1 MIKDNI
7 KIIKDFFKL
16 VKGSKKWIF
25 FLFLGSIMA
34 HLSSLLIPVFA
45 SNIIYEVT
53 NLNAKATYI
62 NIGLLAI
69 TYTVNNLF
77 WYLNY
82 VSYSHNFK
90 YSYKNLREKIIDK
103 VFTYDVEYSD
113 KISKGTILNTVNT
126 DTSNL
131 SEMIDNVC
139 EIIVVFIKVI
149 IMIIIFLK
157 TNLFIGII
165 VLLLEYTYLKSF
177 DYTNIKSTKYLRGQQ
192 KYRDKLTDNLSQILN
207 GLGEIKVFNIY
218 DKIKNNFYVIANK
231 WAEQYMLKRKYVNIR
246 MSLLPFIIDFGKIIL
261 YLILV
266 YFVFIGKYEVNILVL
281 LITYFEN
288 IMTNTKE
295 LMGYSRQLREWSI
308 SISRINK
315 ILNYSSKQ
323 QITFGLNENDYINE
337 EPEAERQEP
346 KAMKELK
353 DEADAKEP
361 KAIQEMEDYIN
372 GLVEFKNVNFTY
384 KSKNKGNLENINFIA
399 EPNQITALV
408 GHSGSGKT
416 TITNLILRKY
426 KIDSGEILID
436 NDNIYDYSN
445 KVYSTNVVGVNQSPF
460 IFNMSIRKNLSLID
474 SNVENQIEA
483 CKRVGIHDYIMSLP
497 KGYNTIL
504 TENATNFSGGQKQL
518 LAIART
524 LLSKAEIL
532 IFDEVTSSLDTIL
545 VEKIKTIFENLK
557 LDHTIIIIT
566 HKKDVMKIADKII
579 VLNKGRI
586 VGEGSHEELMKNNAY
601 YIDLQTNNYS
611 SSHKQIEGNII
622 LNENDLEKDKS

>member
-1 MIKDNI
+1 MIKDNVT
-7 KIIKDFFKL
+7 IIRDFFKL

-25 FLFLGSIMA
+25 LLFFGSIMA
-34 HLSSLLIPVFA
+34 HLLSLLTPVFA

-53 NLNAKATYI
+53 KGNANATYI
-62 NIGLLAI
+62 NIILLAL
-69 TYTVNNLF
+69 TYIAYNLF

-103 VFTYDVEYSD
+103 VFTYDVEFSD

-126 DTSNL
+126 DTANL

-139 EIIVVFIKVI
+139 EILVVFVKVI
-149 IMIIIFLK
+149 IMIFVFLK
-157 TNLFIGII
+157 TNIYIGII
-165 VLLLEYTYLKSF
+165 VLLLESLYIKSF
-177 DYTNIKSTKYLRGQQ
+177 DYCNINSTKYLRGQQ

-218 DKIKNNFYVIANK
+218 EKIKNNFYIIANK
-231 WAEQYMLKRKYVNIR
+231 WSEQYMKKRKYVNIR
-246 MSLLPFIIDFGKIIL
+246 SSLLPFIIHSGKIIL
-261 YLILV
+261 YIILA
-266 YFVFIGKYEVNILVL
+266 YFVLNGRYEVNMLVL

-295 LMGYSRQLREWSI
+295 LMGYSRQIREWSI
-308 SISRINK
+308 SITRINN
-315 ILNYSSKQ
+315 ILSYSSKQ
-323 QITFGLNENDYINE
+323 QITFGMNENDYING
-337 EPEAERQEP
+337 
-346 KAMKELK
+346 ML
-353 DEADAKEP
+353 
-361 KAIQEMEDYIN
+361 
-372 GLVEFKNVNFTY
+372 EFRNVNFSY
-384 KSKNKGNLENINFIA
+384 KSKNRGNIENINFIA
-399 EPNQITALV
+399 EPNKITALV

-436 NDNIYDYSN
+436 NENIYEYS
-445 KVYSTNVVGVNQSPF
+445 KDVYSTNVVGVNQSPF
-460 IFNMSIRKNLSLID
+460 IFNMSIRKNLSLVD
-474 SNVENQIEA
+474 SNFENQVEA
-483 CKRVGIHDYIMSLP
+483 CKRVGIHEYIMSLP
-497 KGYNTIL
+497 KGYNTVL
-504 TENATNFSGGQKQL
+504 TENATNFSGGQRQL

-532 IFDEVTSSLDTIL
+532 IFDEVTSSLDTSL
-545 VEKIKTIFENLK
+545 VEKIKDIFENLK

-579 VLNKGRI
+579 VLNKGKI
-586 VGEGSHEELMKNNAY
+586 VGEGSHKELMKNNEY

-611 SSHKQIEGNII
+611 SSHKKVIDSII
-622 LNENDLEKDKS
+622 VDETSVEQK

>member
-7 KIIKDFFKL
+7 KIISEFFRL

-25 FLFLGSIMA
+25 LLFFGSIMA
-34 HLSSLLIPVFA
+34 HLSSLLIPVFT

-53 NLNAKATYI
+53 NYNASTTYM

-69 TYTVNNLF
+69 TYIAYNLF

-103 VFTYDVEYSD
+103 VFTYDNEFSD
-113 KISKGTILNTVNT
+113 KLSKGTILNTVNT
-126 DTSNL
+126 DTANL

-139 EIIVVFIKVI
+139 EIMVVFVKVI
-149 IMIIIFLK
+149 IMIFIFLK
-157 TNLFIGII
+157 ANIYIGFI
-165 VLLLEYTYLKSF
+165 VLVLELIYLKSF
-177 DYTNIKSTKYLRGQQ
+177 DYCNVMSTKYLRGQQ

-218 DKIKNNFYVIANK
+218 DKIKNNFYIIANK
-231 WAEQYMLKRKYVNIR
+231 WSNQYMLKRKYVNIR
-246 MSLLPFIIDFGKIIL
+246 SSLLPFIIHFGKILL

-266 YFVFIGKYEVNILVL
+266 FLVLNGSFEVNILIL

-295 LMGYSRQLREWSI
+295 LMGYSRQIREWSI
-308 SISRINK
+308 SITRINN

-323 QITFGLNENDYINE
+323 QIMFGMNHNDSIS
-337 EPEAERQEP
+337 
-346 KAMKELK
+346 
-353 DEADAKEP
+353 
-361 KAIQEMEDYIN
+361 
-372 GLVEFKNVNFTY
+372 GLIEFKDVRFCY
-384 KSKNKGNLENINFIA
+384 KSKNKGSIKDINFIA
-399 EPNQITALV
+399 EPNKITALV

-416 TITNLILRKY
+416 TIINLILRKY
-426 KIDSGEILID
+426 KIDSGEILVD
-436 NDNIYDYSN
+436 NENIYEYS
-445 KVYSTNVVGVNQSPF
+445 KDVYSTNVVGVNQSPF

-474 SNVENQIEA
+474 SNFDNQVEA

-504 TENATNFSGGQKQL
+504 TENAANFSGGQRQL

-532 IFDEVTSSLDTIL
+532 IFDEVTSSLDTLL
-545 VEKIKTIFENLK
+545 VEKIKAIFENLK

-579 VLNKGRI
+579 VLNKGKI
-586 VGEGSHEELMKNNAY
+586 VGQGTHKELMKNNDY
-601 YIDLQTNNYS
+601 YTDLQKNNYS
-611 SSHKQIEGNII
+611 SSHKKMEGDII
-622 LNENDLEKDKS
+622 VSESTLEQK

>member
-7 KIIKDFFKL
+7 KIIRDFFKL

-25 FLFLGSIMA
+25 LLFLGSITA

-53 NLNAKATYI
+53 NKNVNATYL

-69 TYTVNNLF
+69 TYIAYNLF

-82 VSYSHNFK
+82 ISYSHNFK

-103 VFTYDVEYSD
+103 VFTYDTEFSD

-126 DTSNL
+126 DTANL

-139 EIIVVFIKVI
+139 EIMVVFAKVI

-157 TNLFIGII
+157 TNLFIGIL
-165 VLLLEYTYLKSF
+165 VLLLEIIYLKAF
-177 DYTNIKSTKYLRGQQ
+177 DYCNIKSTKYLRGQQ

-218 DKIKNNFYVIANK
+218 KKIKNNFYIIANK
-231 WAEQYMLKRKYVNIR
+231 WSEQYMFKRKYVNIR
-246 MSLLPFIIDFGKIIL
+246 SSLLPFIIHFGKVIL
-261 YLILV
+261 YLILATLV
-266 YFVFIGKYEVNILVL
+266 LNGKYEVNVLVL

-288 IMTNTKE
+288 IMTSTKE
-295 LMGYSRQLREWSI
+295 LMGYSRQIREWSI
-308 SISRINK
+308 SITRINN

-323 QITFGLNENDYINE
+323 QITFGLNENDYIN
-337 EPEAERQEP
+337 
-346 KAMKELK
+346 
-353 DEADAKEP
+353 
-361 KAIQEMEDYIN
+361 
-372 GLVEFKNVNFTY
+372 GVVEFRNVNFSY
-384 KSKNKGNLENINFIA
+384 KSKNKGNIKNINFIA
-399 EPNQITALV
+399 EPNKITALV

-426 KIDSGEILID
+426 KVDDGEVLID
-436 NDNIYDYSN
+436 NVNIYDYSN
-445 KVYSTNVVGVNQSPF
+445 KVFSTNVVGVNQSPF

-474 SNVENQIEA
+474 TNVDNQIEA

-497 KGYNTIL
+497 KGYNTVL
-504 TENATNFSGGQKQL
+504 TENAINFSGGQKQL

-532 IFDEVTSSLDTIL
+532 IFDEVTSSLDTLL
-545 VEKIKTIFENLK
+545 VEKIKDIFENLK

-566 HKKDVMKIADKII
+566 HKKDVMKIADKIV
-579 VLNKGRI
+579 VLNKGEI
-586 VGEGSHEELMKNNAY
+586 VGQGSHKELMKNNPY

-611 SSHKQIEGNII
+611 SSHKKIEERII
-622 LNENDLEKDKS
+622 SNENIMEQKQ

>member
-103 VFTYDVEYSD
+103 VFTYDAEYSD

-218 DKIKNNFYVIANK
+218 GKIKNNFYVIANK

-323 QITFGLNENDYINE
+323 QITFGLNENDYIN
-337 EPEAERQEP
+337 
-346 KAMKELK
+346 
-353 DEADAKEP
+353 
-361 KAIQEMEDYIN
+361 

-384 KSKNKGNLENINFIA
+384 KSKNRGNLENINFIA

-579 VLNKGRI
+579 VLNKGKI

-622 LNENDLEKDKS
+622 LNENDLEKNKS

>member
-7 KIIKDFFKL
+7 KIIRDFFKL

-25 FLFLGSIMA
+25 LLFLGSITA

-53 NLNAKATYI
+53 NKNVNATYL

-69 TYTVNNLF
+69 TYIAYNLF

-82 VSYSHNFK
+82 ISYSHNFK

-103 VFTYDVEYSD
+103 VFTYDTEFSD

-126 DTSNL
+126 DTANL

-139 EIIVVFIKVI
+139 EIMVVFAKVI

-157 TNLFIGII
+157 TNLFIGIL
-165 VLLLEYTYLKSF
+165 VLLLEIIYLKSF
-177 DYTNIKSTKYLRGQQ
+177 DYCNIKSTKYLRGQQ

-218 DKIKNNFYVIANK
+218 KKIKNNFYIIANK
-231 WAEQYMLKRKYVNIR
+231 WSEQYMFKRKYVNIR
-246 MSLLPFIIDFGKIIL
+246 SSLLPFIIHFGKIIL
-261 YLILV
+261 YLILATLV
-266 YFVFIGKYEVNILVL
+266 LNGKYEVNVLVL

-288 IMTNTKE
+288 IMTSTKE
-295 LMGYSRQLREWSI
+295 LMGYSRQIREWSI
-308 SISRINK
+308 SITRINN

-323 QITFGLNENDYINE
+323 QITFGLNENDYIN
-337 EPEAERQEP
+337 
-346 KAMKELK
+346 
-353 DEADAKEP
+353 
-361 KAIQEMEDYIN
+361 
-372 GLVEFKNVNFTY
+372 GVVEFKNVNFSY
-384 KSKNKGNLENINFIA
+384 KSKNKGNIKNINFIA
-399 EPNQITALV
+399 EPNKITALV

-426 KIDSGEILID
+426 KVDDGEVLID
-436 NDNIYDYSN
+436 NVNIYDYSN
-445 KVYSTNVVGVNQSPF
+445 KVFSTNVVGVNQSPF

-474 SNVENQIEA
+474 TNVDNQIEA

-497 KGYNTIL
+497 KGYNTVL

-518 LAIART
+518 LAFART

-532 IFDEVTSSLDTIL
+532 IFDEVTSSLDTLL
-545 VEKIKTIFENLK
+545 VEKIKDIFENLK

-566 HKKDVMKIADKII
+566 HKKDVMKIADKIV
-579 VLNKGRI
+579 VLNKGEI
-586 VGEGSHEELMKNNAY
+586 VGQGSHKELMKNNPY

-611 SSHKQIEGNII
+611 SSHKKIEERII
-622 LNENDLEKDKS
+622 SNENIMEQKQ

>member
-7 KIIKDFFKL
+7 TIIRDFFKL

-25 FLFLGSIMA
+25 LLFLGSIMA
-34 HLSSLLIPVFA
+34 HLSSLLTPVFA

-53 NLNAKATYI
+53 KGNVNATYM
-62 NIGLLAI
+62 NILLLAL
-69 TYTVNNLF
+69 TYIAYNLF

-103 VFTYDVEYSD
+103 VFTYDVEFSD

-126 DTSNL
+126 DTANL

-139 EIIVVFIKVI
+139 EILVVFVKVI
-149 IMIIIFLK
+149 IMIFIFLK
-157 TNLFIGII
+157 TNIYIGVI
-165 VLLLEYTYLKSF
+165 VLLLEILYIKSF
-177 DYTNIKSTKYLRGQQ
+177 DYCNVNSTKYLRGQQ

-218 DKIKNNFYVIANK
+218 EKIKNNFYIIANK
-231 WAEQYMLKRKYVNIR
+231 WSEQYMKKRKYVNIR
-246 MSLLPFIIDFGKIIL
+246 SSLLPFIIHFGKIIL
-261 YLILV
+261 YIILV
-266 YFVFIGKYEVNILVL
+266 YFVLNGRYEVNMLVL

-295 LMGYSRQLREWSI
+295 LMGYSRQIREWSI
-308 SISRINK
+308 SITRINN
-315 ILNYSSKQ
+315 ILSYSSKQ
-323 QITFGLNENDYINE
+323 QITFGMNENDYING
-337 EPEAERQEP
+337 
-346 KAMKELK
+346 
-353 DEADAKEP
+353 
-361 KAIQEMEDYIN
+361 I
-372 GLVEFKNVNFTY
+372 VEFKNVNFSY
-384 KSKNKGNLENINFIA
+384 KSKNRGNIEDINFIA
-399 EPNQITALV
+399 EPNKITALV

-436 NDNIYDYSN
+436 NENIYEYSED
-445 KVYSTNVVGVNQSPF
+445 VYSTNVVGVNQSPF
-460 IFNMSIRKNLSLID
+460 IFNMSIRKNLSLVD
-474 SNVENQIEA
+474 SNFENQIDA
-483 CKRVGIHDYIMSLP
+483 CKRVGIHEYIMSLP
-497 KGYNTIL
+497 KGYNTVL
-504 TENATNFSGGQKQL
+504 TENATNFSGGQRQL

-532 IFDEVTSSLDTIL
+532 IFDEVTSSLDTSL
-545 VEKIKTIFENLK
+545 VEKIKDIFENLK

-579 VLNKGRI
+579 VLNKGKI
-586 VGEGSHEELMKNNAY
+586 VGEGSHKELIKNNEY

-611 SSHKQIEGNII
+611 SSHKKVINSII
-622 LNENDLEKDKS
+622 VDEASAEQK

>member
-7 KIIKDFFKL
+7 KIIRDFFKL

-25 FLFLGSIMA
+25 LLFFGSIMS
-34 HLSSLLIPVFA
+34 HLSSLLIPVFT

-53 NLNAKATYI
+53 NGNVSATYL
-62 NIGLLAI
+62 NIGMLAI
-69 TYTVNNLF
+69 TYIAYNLF
-77 WYLNY
+77 CYLNT

-103 VFTYDVEYSD
+103 VFTYDVEFSD

-126 DTSNL
+126 DTANL
-131 SEMIDNVC
+131 SEMIDNIC
-139 EIIVVFIKVI
+139 EIMVVFVKII

-157 TNLFIGII
+157 TNLFVGLLVI
-165 VLLLEYTYLKSF
+165 LLEILYLKLF
-177 DYTNIKSTKYLRGQQ
+177 DYCNIKSTRYLMGQQ

-207 GLGEIKVFNIY
+207 GLGEIKIFNIY
-218 DKIKNNFYVIANK
+218 KKIKNNFYIIANK
-231 WAEQYMLKRKYVNIR
+231 WADQYMLKRKYVDIR
-246 MSLLPFIIDFGKIIL
+246 RSLLQFIIDFGKVIL

-266 YFVFIGKYEVNILVL
+266 YFVLNGKYEVNVLVL

-295 LMGYSRQLREWSI
+295 LMGYSRQIREWSI
-308 SISRINK
+308 SIIRINN
-315 ILNYSSKQ
+315 ILSYSSKQ
-323 QITFGLNENDYINE
+323 QITFGLNENDYIN
-337 EPEAERQEP
+337 
-346 KAMKELK
+346 
-353 DEADAKEP
+353 
-361 KAIQEMEDYIN
+361 
-372 GLVEFKNVNFTY
+372 GVVEFKNVNFSY
-384 KSKNKGNLENINFIA
+384 KSKNKGNIENINFVA
-399 EPNQITALV
+399 EPNKITALV

-426 KIDSGEILID
+426 KIDNGEILID
-436 NDNIYDYSN
+436 NVNIYDYSN
-445 KVYSTNVVGVNQSPF
+445 NVYSTNVVGVNQFPF
-460 IFNMSIRKNLSLID
+460 IFNMSIRKNLNLIN
-474 SNVENQIEA
+474 SNIDNQIEA

-532 IFDEVTSSLDTIL
+532 IFDEVTSSLDPLL
-545 VEKIKTIFENLK
+545 VEKIKDIFENLK

-579 VLNKGRI
+579 VLNKGKI
-586 VGEGSHEELMKNNAY
+586 VGQGSHEELMKNNEY

-611 SSHKQIEGNII
+611 SSHKQTEENII
-622 LNENDLEKDKS
+622 LNENITE